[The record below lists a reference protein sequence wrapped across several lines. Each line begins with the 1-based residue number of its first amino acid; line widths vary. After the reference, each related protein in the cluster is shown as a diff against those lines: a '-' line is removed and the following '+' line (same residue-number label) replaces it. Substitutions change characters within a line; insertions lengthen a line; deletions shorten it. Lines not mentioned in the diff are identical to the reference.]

1 MADNPLTLRFDP
13 QTVDH
18 LGSRMYSH
26 LPNAIAELVANAYDA
41 DATHVEV
48 RTGVDASVS
57 VTDDGHGM
65 SREDV
70 AEKYLHIGRNRRRT
84 ETADFTESGKRRVSG
99 KKGLGKLALFGIGKV
114 VTLETTRAGTSQGT
128 RVTMSYDDLMDT
140 EGEYHPAEES
150 YTTDPD
156 SHGTTVTLTSLR
168 RKTKIDP
175 RSLASSLS
183 RLFNYADRDFQL
195 LIVPPDGPSI
205 EVDNELRLSTVET
218 QFEWTFPKDFTD
230 ADKFLASH
238 GVTGTII
245 SANKP
250 LRTTMRGVTL
260 YADGRMVNEPEFFGS
275 PESSHAYS
283 YLTGHLDIDFVD
295 ALDEDVIAT
304 DRRAL
309 VWDHDTTEQLRSSL
323 TALLKRIG
331 REWSGRRREL
341 RANERN
347 TMLGR
352 PVEAWVSSI
361 RSPKDREALR
371 KVIARVTSED
381 LDISP
386 STESRILKDLEV
398 LAPPYAEM
406 VWRRLHHEIQDAA
419 RVFYERGDYF
429 HAVDEAVK
437 RYVGATATKS
447 EIPRD
452 DPYRML
458 SKSFGKDGSI
468 SVFSR
473 HMRSGG
479 FTEQTADNVDRGQQ
493 NLSLGVL
500 SAFRNTIDHE
510 EQVELLRTGALTYE
524 DCLDALSILSYL
536 MRRLDGAERRP
547 ATKD

>member
-1 MADNPLTLRFDP
+1 MTGNPLTLRFDP

-48 RTGVDASVS
+48 RTGAEGSVS
-57 VTDDGHGM
+57 VIDDGHGM

-84 ETADFTESGKRRVSG
+84 ETADYTESGKRRVSG

-114 VTLETTRAGTSQGT
+114 VTLETTRTGTSQGT
-128 RVTMSYDDLMDT
+128 RVVMSYDDLMDS
-140 EGEYHPAEES
+140 EGEYHPTEES
-150 YTTDPD
+150 YTADTE
-156 SHGTTVTLTSLR
+156 SHGTTVTLTSLH
-168 RKTKIDP
+168 RKTKIDS

-205 EVDNELRLSTVET
+205 VVDSELRLSTVET
-218 QFEWTFPKDFTD
+218 EFKWTFPKDFTD
-230 ADKFLASH
+230 VDEFLASH
-238 GVTGTII
+238 EVTGTIV

-250 LRTTMRGVTL
+250 LRNAMRGITL
-260 YADGRMVNEPEFFGS
+260 YADGRMVNEPEFFGN

-331 REWSGRRREL
+331 REWSRRRREL
-341 RANERN
+341 RENERN
-347 TMLGR
+347 TRLGR

-371 KVIARVTSED
+371 KVIERVTSED

-386 STESRILKDLEV
+386 STEAKILKDIEA

-406 VWRRLHHEIQDAA
+406 VWRRLHSKVQDAA

-437 RYVGATATKS
+437 RYVRLAADKGGVDRENAKNVLAQC
-447 EIPRD
+447 
-452 DPYRML
+452 
-458 SKSFGKDGSI
+458 FGENKKLA
-468 SVFSR
+468 VFAKYLR
-473 HMRSGG
+473 LGG
-479 FTEQTADNVDRGQQ
+479 FTENTAKNVESGQQ
-493 NLSLGVL
+493 QISFGVL

-510 EQVELLRTGALTYE
+510 EQEELLRTGALNYE

-536 MRRLDGAERRP
+536 MRRLDDAECCSS
-547 ATKD
+547 D